1 MLLNPPDDTDH
12 PILGVWLM
20 DYKGCGRGVGMS
32 LIEWLIFTGRVA
44 FEIRWAFFHMGL
56 NRDIT

>member
-1 MLLNPPDDTDH
+1 
-12 PILGVWLM
+12 M

-32 LIEWLIFTGRVA
+32 LIEWLIFTGRFA

-56 NRDIT
+56 NRDIILYIHTTRSPESS